1 MTTFKKVKEIT
12 KMNKH
17 PNENKK
23 PNTKKLNTEENAIYS
38 DPKDASNMQPIPQP
52 KDYDE
57 IEY

>member
-1 MTTFKKVKEIT
+1 MEKEL
-12 KMNKH
+12 N
-17 PNENKK
+17 NNKK
-23 PNTKKLNTEENAIYS
+23 QNIKKLNTEENAIYS

>member
-1 MTTFKKVKEIT
+1 
-12 KMNKH
+12 MNKH

-23 PNTKKLNTEENAIYS
+23 QNIKKLNTEENAIYS
-38 DPKDASNMQPIPQP
+38 DPKDSSNMQPLPQP

>member
-1 MTTFKKVKEIT
+1 MDKPL
-12 KMNKH
+12 ND
-17 PNENKK
+17 NKK
-23 PNTKKLNTEENAIYS
+23 QNIKKLNTEENAIYS

>member
-1 MTTFKKVKEIT
+1 MDKSL
-12 KMNKH
+12 ND
-17 PNENKK
+17 NKK
-23 PNTKKLNTEENAIYS
+23 QNIKKLNTEENAIYS